1 MDDYKP
7 IGGPYRVLYLFIA
20 LIVSV
25 VIGSVYF
32 NNAVNNGKKYNDE
45 IIKKAKADKKDYKE
59 SDLCVVE
66 KIKPGRCNR
75 RRCREDKKTV
85 KFYLDNCSK
94 DVKKSYAIGVT
105 FLCITFIIL
114 IILLCIFINYLYRH
128 GIIFVPIIFISF

>member
-1 MDDYKP
+1 VIKNNNPDYT
-7 IGGPYRVLYLFIA
+7 
-20 LIVSV
+20 
-25 VIGSVYF
+25 
-32 NNAVNNGKKYNDE
+32 
-45 IIKKAKADKKDYKE
+45 E

-66 KIKPGRCNR
+66 KIKPGRCNNSG

-85 KFYLDNCSK
+85 KFNLDNCSK
-94 DVKKSYAIGVT
+94 KVKKLYITGIT